1 LDLRRRYIASRA
13 RDGDEA
19 NHHRGIGVA
28 AARADEPKPLKIP
41 TVMTRLV
48 LLERVPCLP
57 Q

>member
-1 LDLRRRYIASRA
+1 LRIELREERVPLSRPNWS
-13 RDGDEA
+13 RPL
-19 NHHRGIGVA
+19 
-28 AARADEPKPLKIP
+28 PKPLKIP

>member
-1 LDLRRRYIASRA
+1 MRQITIAA
-13 RDGDEA
+13 LALLPLVLGG
-19 NHHRGIGVA
+19 H
-28 AARADEPKPLKIP
+28 ARADEPKPLKIP